1 MTQLTLT
8 AVRQALNVD
17 ALHFRNGSYTARV
30 LKTRGETMVNHHTIK
45 AAIEQLTAN
54 RSTIEVLDIG
64 DHNATAERPNA
75 PIRDRSHWWV
85 RFRICDNM
93 QPVEVINLMTNKP
106 VMIPM
111 YAVGTDL
118 DPSQQSYWSA

>member
-1 MTQLTLT
+1 MTQLTVA

-17 ALHFRNGSYTARV
+17 ALHFRDGSYTARV
-30 LKTRGETMVNHHTIK
+30 LKTRPETTAIHHTVK
-45 AAIEQLTAN
+45 AAIEQLTGN
-54 RSTIEVLDIG
+54 RSTVEVLDVG
-64 DHNATAERPNA
+64 DHNATTEKPNA

-93 QPVEVINLMTNKP
+93 QQVEVINLMSNKP

-111 YAVGTDL
+111 YAVGTHL
-118 DPSQQSYWSA
+118 DPSQERYWSA